1 MRPIQNL
8 FLLAF
13 LSISR
18 IGQAQQHEVTFPNKA
33 GLEIKLS
40 DKSDGKQGKT
50 GSTRVSGQILDI
62 TTGQPVPFANVVLV
76 KSSFGTSSDE
86 QGKFVINITDQDNQ
100 IMFSSLGYKPES
112 QMVVPGKPLVITV
125 YLESG
130 QTQLDEIVIRS
141 GKKQRY
147 KNKDNPAVELIRQV
161 IDHKDR
167 NRMQNADYLQY
178 DQYERIG
185 FSMVELSGRFLNSRA
200 FKKYRFLLDTTQVIE
215 GKKQSALPL
224 YMSEKS
230 YKFYNRTN
238 PGKSISILKAQK
250 QVNFSSF
257 IDSAGLDIYLNRLYS
272 HVDIYANNI
281 FIMTSQFLSP
291 VADHAP
297 ALYKFYITDTLK
309 TAGGN
314 VIEISFF
321 PRNRGDM
328 LFEGKLLVTMDGN
341 YSIVSADLN
350 INKDVN
356 LNFIRSLEVHQDF
369 KQYPDS
375 RYYLVK
381 SDVKAN
387 FGLMKDKKAGIYGQR
402 TIFFQ
407 HYKSGESMP
416 AAFYEGK
423 SLRLDIDPVKA
434 DTDSFKYRT
443 DTLTVQQQKVYSNID
458 SLKKMPSFK
467 RFIWFSTLVVGG
479 YGDFGKFQAGP
490 VEALYSYNPVEG
502 SRLRVGGRTTPL
514 LNKSIYLEGY
524 TAYGFKDRRLKYYLS
539 GVYSFNK
546 RAPSQYPNDYF
557 KVSYQYDTDIPGQN
571 FLIDKS
577 QSPLA
582 SIRRG
587 TNNLWLYNKI
597 FRLEYIK
604 ELENHLSYS
613 FMFKNWSQQPAG
625 GLVYRA
631 VLQSDK
637 PINQVTAAEIGM
649 GLRYAPH
656 ERIFQGMMHRRTIA
670 GKYPVISV
678 QANFGMITGLDRS
691 PNYLNLSSSI
701 FKRFYLSQLGFSD
714 ITLHGGA
721 VMGQVPF
728 PFLNILPANQTYLY
742 EKNAYN
748 MMNFLEFVADHYAG
762 LNVTHSFE
770 GFFLNKIPAVQRLNL
785 REYLSFKMLYGG
797 LRRENNPLYNK
808 HLYQFPLNTSAGPA
822 TYAMEKI
829 PYIEA
834 GIGIGN
840 IFKVLRISVVKRFNY
855 LNHPGVFPIGVRF
868 SFTPE
873 F

>member
-1 MRPIQNL
+1 MRPFRSL

-13 LSISR
+13 LSIVR
-18 IGQAQQHEVTFPNKA
+18 IGQAQQHTETFPDQP
-33 GLEIKLS
+33 GLETKWR
-40 DKSDGKQGKT
+40 DKNDTLQKGT
-50 GSTRVSGQILDI
+50 GGTTVSGQILDI
-62 TTGQPVPFANVVLV
+62 ATGQPVPFASVVLV
-76 KSSFGTSSDE
+76 KSKYGTSSDE
-86 QGKFVINITDQDNQ
+86 QGKFVIKITGEDHQ
-100 IMFSSLGYKPES
+100 ITFSSLGYKPES
-112 QMVVPGKPLVITV
+112 QMIVPGKQLGMTV
-125 YLESG
+125 YLESS
-130 QTQLDEIVIRS
+130 QTQLDEIVIKS
-141 GKKQRY
+141 GKRHRY

-178 DQYERIG
+178 DQYERIA
-185 FSMVELSGRFLNSRA
+185 FSMVELSDRFLTSRA
-200 FKKYRFLLDTTQVIE
+200 FKKYRFLLDTTQVID

-230 YKFYNRTN
+230 YKFYNRAN
-238 PGKSISILKAQK
+238 PGKSVSVLQAQK

-257 IDSAGLDIYLNRLYS
+257 LDSAGLDIYLNRLYS

-291 VADHAP
+291 IADHAP
-297 ALYKFYITDTLK
+297 VLYKFFITDTLQ
-309 TAGGN
+309 TGSGN
-314 VIEISFF
+314 VVEISFL
-321 PRNRGDM
+321 PRNKGDM
-328 LFEGKLLVTMDGN
+328 LFEGKLLVTLDGN

-350 INKDVN
+350 VNKDVN
-356 LNFIRSLEVHQDF
+356 LNFIRSLQVHQDF
-369 KQYPDS
+369 RRDPDS

-387 FGLMKDKKAGIYGQR
+387 FGLTKDKKGGVYGQR

-407 HYKSGESMP
+407 HYKSGVPMP
-416 AAFYEGK
+416 ASFYEGK
-423 SLRLDIDPVKA
+423 SQRLAIEPVRAGA
-434 DTDSFKYRT
+434 DYFKYRA

-467 RFIWFSTLVVGG
+467 RFIWFSTLVAGG

-490 VEALYSYNPVEG
+490 VDALYSYNLVEG

-524 TAYGFKDRRLKYYLS
+524 TAYGFKDRQLKYYLS
-539 GVYSFNK
+539 GVYSFNQK
-546 RAPSQYPNDYF
+546 APSQYPNNYF

-597 FRLEYIK
+597 FRLDYLK

-613 FMFKNWSQQPAG
+613 LMFKNWNQQPAG
-625 GLVYRA
+625 GLVYQAAFRP
-631 VLQSDK
+631 DR
-637 PINQVTAAEIGM
+637 PIRQVTATEIGI

-670 GKYPVISV
+670 GKYPILSA
-678 QANFGMITGLDRS
+678 QANFGMIADAQRPRS
-691 PNYLNLSSSI
+691 YVNLSGSV
-701 FKRFYLSQLGFSD
+701 FKRFYLSQFGFSD

-785 REYLSFKMLYGG
+785 REYLSFKILFGG

-808 HLYQFPLNTSAGPA
+808 DLYQFPLDTNAVPA
-822 TYAMEKI
+822 TYAMGKT
-829 PYIEA
+829 PYLEA
-834 GIGIGN
+834 GVGIGN
-840 IFKVLRISVVKRFNY
+840 IFKILRVSVVKRFNY
-855 LNHPGVFPIGVRF
+855 LNHPGVAPIGVRF